1 MKKQLCHLLVLLLL
15 TLSARAARVE
25 HDETGRSVTVPDS
38 VHRVISLAPSITN
51 MVYAVGAQ
59 GNLVGIT
66 GFTEFPPEAA
76 QQKPSVG
83 DVVHPS
89 LERIVALRPDLV
101 LALPEFNG
109 AETVAG
115 LQRLG
120 VPVFLFTT
128 GDIANIYRS
137 VESVGRL
144 MGREQEATVLINDL
158 HAREAKI
165 RAQTEGRPRPSV
177 VLVLSID
184 PLVTAGKHAFITQMI
199 TLAGARSVTEDV
211 KQDWSQMSVEAI
223 LPRKPDYILLMKDG
237 PVKLQDMQRSPG
249 WNSLEAVQRGR
260 IITLD
265 KRIQV
270 PAPVAFDGLEDLARQ
285 IHALPS
291 H

>member
-15 TLSARAARVE
+15 TLSAWAARVE
-25 HDETGRSVTVPDS
+25 HDETGRPVTVPDS

-59 GNLVGIT
+59 GDLVGIT

-89 LERIVALRPDLV
+89 LERIVALHPDLV

-144 MGREQEATVLINDL
+144 MGREQEATAVINDL
-158 HAREAKI
+158 HAREARI

-249 WNSLEAVQRGR
+249 WSSLEAVQRGR

-285 IHALPS
+285 VHALPS